1 MSKKQMIPFLT
12 EWLIT
17 HGTSIVDIS
26 KSSTIPITIPITMLI
41 KAMRL
46 GYLVDV
52 SVGMPM
58 MMKLTKEGIRYL
70 QENQK

>member
-17 HGTSIVDIS
+17 HGTNIVDINR
-26 KSSTIPITIPITMLI
+26 SSTIPITMLI

>member
-1 MSKKQMIPFLT
+1 MSKKQMLPFLT

-17 HGTSIVDIS
+17 HGINPVDTSKKTV
-26 KSSTIPITIPITMLI
+26 IPITMLI

>member
-1 MSKKQMIPFLT
+1 MSKKQMLPFLT

-17 HGTSIVDIS
+17 HGTNPVDTS
-26 KSSTIPITIPITMLI
+26 KKTVIPITMLI

-46 GYLVDV
+46 GYLADV
-52 SVGMPM
+52 SVGHPM

>member
-1 MSKKQMIPFLT
+1 MSKKQMLPFLT

-17 HGTSIVDIS
+17 HGTSIVDIN
-26 KSSTIPITIPITMLI
+26 KFETFPMTMLI
-41 KAMRL
+41 KSMRL

-52 SVGMPM
+52 SVGQPM
-58 MMKLTKEGIRYL
+58 LMKLTKEGIRYL

>member
-1 MSKKQMIPFLT
+1 MSKKQMLPFLT
-12 EWLIT
+12 EWLINY
-17 HGTSIVDIS
+17 GTTPADAS
-26 KSSTIPITIPITMLI
+26 KMTTIPITMVI

-46 GYLVDV
+46 GYMQDV

-58 MMKLTKEGIRYL
+58 VLKLTKKGVLYL

>member
-1 MSKKQMIPFLT
+1 MKKQMLPFLT

-17 HGTSIVDIS
+17 HGTAPADTS
-26 KSSTIPITIPITMLI
+26 KMQTIPVTMLI

-58 MMKLTKEGIRYL
+58 IMKLTKEGIRYL

>member
-1 MSKKQMIPFLT
+1 MSKKQMLPFLT

-17 HGTSIVDIS
+17 HGTSIVDINR
-26 KSSTIPITIPITMLI
+26 SSTIPITMLI

>member
-1 MSKKQMIPFLT
+1 MKKQLISFLT

-17 HGTSIVDIS
+17 YGTNPVDTS
-26 KSSTIPITIPITMLI
+26 KRTVVPITMLI
-41 KAMRL
+41 KASRL

-52 SVGMPM
+52 SIGQPM
-58 MMKLTKEGIRYL
+58 LMKLTKKGITYL

>member
-1 MSKKQMIPFLT
+1 MSKKQMLPFLT

-17 HGTSIVDIS
+17 HGTSIVDVNRTS
-26 KSSTIPITIPITMLI
+26 TIPITMLI

>member
-17 HGTSIVDIS
+17 HGTSIVDIN
-26 KSSTIPITIPITMLI
+26 KSSTIPITMLI

>member
-1 MSKKQMIPFLT
+1 MDTMSKKQMLPFLT

-17 HGTSIVDIS
+17 HGTSIVDVNRTS
-26 KSSTIPITIPITMLI
+26 TIPITMLI